1 MEASIF
7 GPELAENPEWPSLL
21 PSVLSP
27 SSLTTYL
34 TCQEQWRRVY
44 INGERSRSSGA
55 LLIGRADSKARE
67 VDLGQKI
74 TSGVNLPLADV
85 QYAAAESF
93 DQELDAE
100 GGAGEVEWKDDKP
113 GEARDMAVSVASA
126 YRVQLSERV
135 QPVAVER
142 EVRLDIA
149 GLPPIRGYLDVEEGR
164 TNRECK
170 TSNRR
175 VSKPSGSWKVQTL
188 LYSAATGKP
197 TEFDVTVKNKQ
208 PEVISGMNDPA
219 MTAHT
224 DGLAPVK
231 LTAVLTTVSKSILG
245 NLEKIGPDYAWP
257 GANVQLAPPC
267 SYCQFAASCP
277 WVT

>member
-1 MEASIF
+1 MSIF
-7 GPELAENPEWPSLL
+7 GPELAENPAWPSLL

-126 YRVQLSERV
+126 YRTQLSERV

-142 EVRLDIA
+142 EVRLDLPD
-149 GLPPIRGYLDVEEGR
+149 LPPIRGYLDVEEGR

-175 VSKPSGSWKVQTL
+175 VSKPSGGWKVQTL

-197 TEFDVTVKNKQ
+197 TEFDVTTKNKA

-219 MTAHT
+219 FVVHENTFKAAAQ
-224 DGLAPVK
+224 LEQ
-231 LTAVLTTVSKSILG
+231 VLTTVSQSVLG
-245 NLEKIGPDYAWP
+245 NLEKIGPERPWP

-267 SYCQFAASCP
+267 SWCQFAASCP